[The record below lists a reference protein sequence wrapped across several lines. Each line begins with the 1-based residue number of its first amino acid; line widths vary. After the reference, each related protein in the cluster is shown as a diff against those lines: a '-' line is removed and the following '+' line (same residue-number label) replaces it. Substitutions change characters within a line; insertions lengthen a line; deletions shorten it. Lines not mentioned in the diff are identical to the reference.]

1 MKNQKQTIRKIVGF
15 LNNAEEDGGF
25 WLPNIQ
31 RHFVWGEDQICRLF
45 DSILREYPISTLL
58 VWKTT
63 STIRHRKFI
72 DNWNDSLR
80 LSDFYVP
87 ENSRKKCLV
96 LDGQQ
101 RLQSLFI
108 GLCGS
113 CDGKELYF
121 DILSGEIAAPDDIK
135 YNFKF
140 LKSADSEF
148 PWVKFKDLIYTP
160 LRKREILDMLESSAG
175 RKLEERE
182 CNKIE
187 DHLDIVD
194 RTFKMDESITYQE
207 LDSID
212 DPSLYREDD
221 VVEVFIRANSGGTK
235 LGKSDL
241 LFSLLSASWDVA
253 DTKMEELLD
262 SLNKH
267 GFDFDRDFVLK
278 TCLVLLG
285 QGARYEV
292 EKFRQEGVRE
302 NIEAKWD
309 KVAGAVQDVLDFV
322 RGRTYLQCDKAL
334 PTYLV
339 LIPLVYLRYHF
350 KDAFTSAKDMDTY
363 LLRCSLAGAFGGVPD
378 NLIDALVR
386 KLIEIKSFNITEMFN
401 VIRSQNRSLEVP
413 EEKFWQMG
421 YGSSTIHLLFNLW
434 YRSFTHT
441 PAYENNLPQVD
452 HIFPQSSLK
461 GIRVMN
467 PETGRMVMK
476 YDASIRNQ
484 LANCMLL
491 SREENGAGGKS
502 DILPEFWFADKDQDY
517 LDMHLI
523 PLDPSLWK
531 LDRFEDFIKARKEL
545 IRERFRS
552 LIVPVTAG
560 NTL

>member
-15 LNNAEEDGGF
+15 LNNAEEDGGL

-31 RHFVWGEDQICRLF
+31 RHFVWGEDQICTLF

-58 VWKTT
+58 VWKTM

-87 ENSRKKCLV
+87 DNSKKKCLV

-101 RLQSLFI
+101 RLQSLYI

-113 CDGKELYF
+113 YDGKELFF
-121 DILSGEIAAPDDIK
+121 DILSGELAAPDDIK
-135 YNFKF
+135 YRFKF
-140 LKSADSEF
+140 LKAADMRF
-148 PWVKFKDLIYTP
+148 PWVKFKDLIFTNKK
-160 LRKREILDMLESSAG
+160 KREILDAIRDYAG
-175 RKLEERE
+175 RELDEDELNKL
-182 CNKIE
+182 E
-187 DHLDIVD
+187 DHLEIID
-194 RTFKMDESITYQE
+194 RTFKMDETITYQE

-212 DPSLYREDD
+212 NPSLYGEDD

-253 DTKMEELLD
+253 DTKMEDLLD

-267 GFDFDRDFVLK
+267 GYEFDRDFVLK

-292 EKFRQEGVRE
+292 EKFRKEGVRE
-302 NIEAKWD
+302 DIEASWD
-309 KVAGAVQDVLDFV
+309 KIAGAIQDVLDFV
-322 RGRTYLQCDKAL
+322 RGKTYLQCDKAL
-334 PTYLV
+334 PSYLV
-339 LIPLVYLRYHF
+339 LIPLVYLRHHY
-350 KDAFTSAKDMDTY
+350 KTAWDSAKDMDTY
-363 LLRCSLAGAFGGVPD
+363 LLRCSLGGAFGGVPD
-378 NLIDALVR
+378 NLLDALVK
-386 KLIEIKSFNITEMFN
+386 KLIELKEFNITEVFN

-413 EEKFWQMG
+413 EERFWQMG
-421 YGSSTIHLLFNLW
+421 YGSRAIHLLFNLW

-452 HIFPQSSLK
+452 HIFPQSALK
-461 GIRVMN
+461 GIRVIN
-467 PETGRMVMK
+467 PETGRWVMK

-502 DILPEFWFADKDQDY
+502 DILPEIWFADKERDY
-517 LDMHLI
+517 LDMHMI
-523 PLDPSLWK
+523 PADPSLWK
-531 LDRFEDFIKARKEL
+531 LDLFEEFVEARKTL
-545 IRERFRS
+545 IRKQFSS
-552 LIVPVTAG
+552 LIVPVATV
-560 NTL
+560 

>member
-15 LNNAEEDGGF
+15 LNNAEEDGGL

-31 RHFVWGEDQICRLF
+31 RPFVWGEDQIYTLF

-58 VWKTT
+58 VWKTM
-63 STIRHRKFI
+63 SAIRHRKFI
-72 DNWNDSLR
+72 DNWNVSLR

-87 ENSRKKCLV
+87 DNSKKKCLV

-101 RLQSLFI
+101 RLQSLYI

-113 CDGKELYF
+113 YDGKELFF
-121 DILSGEIAAPDDIK
+121 DILSGELAAPDDIK
-135 YNFKF
+135 YGFKF
-140 LKSADSEF
+140 LKAADMRF
-148 PWVKFKDLIYTP
+148 PWVKFKDLIFTNKK
-160 LRKREILDMLESSAG
+160 KREILDAIRDYAG
-175 RKLEERE
+175 RKLDEDEL
-182 CNKIE
+182 NKLE
-187 DHLDIVD
+187 DHLEIID
-194 RTFKMDESITYQE
+194 RTFKMDETITYQE

-212 DPSLYREDD
+212 NPSLYGEDD

-253 DTKMEELLD
+253 DTKMEDLLD

-267 GFDFDRDFVLK
+267 GYEFDRDFVLK

-292 EKFRQEGVRE
+292 EKFRKEGVRE
-302 NIEAKWD
+302 DIEARWD
-309 KVAGAVQDVLDFV
+309 KIAGAIQDVLDFV
-322 RGRTYLQCDKAL
+322 RGKTYLQCDKAL
-334 PTYLV
+334 PSYLV
-339 LIPLVYLRYHF
+339 LIPLVYLRHHY
-350 KDAFTSAKDMDTY
+350 KTAWDSAKDMDTY
-363 LLRCSLAGAFGGVPD
+363 LLRCSLGGAFGGVPD
-378 NLIDALVR
+378 NLLDALVK
-386 KLIEIKSFNITEMFN
+386 KLIELKEFNITEVFN

-413 EEKFWQMG
+413 EERFWQMG
-421 YGSSTIHLLFNLW
+421 YGSRSIHLLFNLW

-452 HIFPQSSLK
+452 HIFPQSALK
-461 GIRVMN
+461 GIRVVN
-467 PETGRMVMK
+467 PETGRWVMK

-502 DILPEFWFADKDQDY
+502 DVLPEIWFADKERDY
-517 LDMHLI
+517 LDMHMI
-523 PLDPSLWK
+523 PADPSLWK
-531 LDRFEDFIKARKEL
+531 LDLFEEFVEARKTL
-545 IRERFRS
+545 IRKQFSS
-552 LIVPVTAG
+552 LIVPVATV
-560 NTL
+560 